1 MEEPLVAEDSVE
13 EPVVAEDSVEEVV
26 GDSEEA
32 VAVARV
38 VAAAEGLPVAGV
50 VVEVAEA
57 VLALKSS
64 LSPTFVSLAFSS

>member
-1 MEEPLVAEDSVE
+1 M
-13 EPVVAEDSVEEVV
+13 VVAEDSEEEPAVAEGSVEEAV

-32 VAVARV
+32 AAVDRV

-64 LSPTFVSLAFSS
+64 LSPTFVSLACSS